1 LLHQFNR
8 DVADET
14 FWLEE
19 KLPLA
24 ASPHLGASLSEV
36 QSLQQKH
43 LLLEADIQ
51 GGSLFIINDD
61 LEIRRIFIL
70 CLPNYQLLSPY
81 FLYVFYFFCT
91 GPKFPCSCAF
101 FAFSP
106 YYIYYTLHFTPIFPL
121 TPFFFR
127 YPSLPGEI

>member
-1 LLHQFNR
+1 VELCASR

-51 GGSLFIINDD
+51 ATS
-61 LEIRRIFIL
+61 
-70 CLPNYQLLSPY
+70 
-81 FLYVFYFFCT
+81 VT
-91 GPKFPCSCAF
+91 GAD
-101 FAFSP
+101 
-106 YYIYYTLHFTPIFPL
+106 
-121 TPFFFR
+121 
-127 YPSLPGEI
+127 

>member
-1 LLHQFNR
+1 VELRASR

-51 GGSLFIINDD
+51 AT
-61 LEIRRIFIL
+61 
-70 CLPNYQLLSPY
+70 C
-81 FLYVFYFFCT
+81 V
-91 GPKFPCSCAF
+91 
-101 FAFSP
+101 
-106 YYIYYTLHFTPIFPL
+106 
-121 TPFFFR
+121 
-127 YPSLPGEI
+127 

>member
-1 LLHQFNR
+1 MQTRRKTLSTLEDQAEKFGAAKHFMTAELEQRFGAVQSRYEALHEPLQIRRDNR

-24 ASPHLGASLSEV
+24 ASPQLGASLSEV

-51 GGSLFIINDD
+51 
-61 LEIRRIFIL
+61 
-70 CLPNYQLLSPY
+70 
-81 FLYVFYFFCT
+81 V
-91 GPKFPCSCAF
+91 K
-101 FAFSP
+101 
-106 YYIYYTLHFTPIFPL
+106 
-121 TPFFFR
+121 
-127 YPSLPGEI
+127 